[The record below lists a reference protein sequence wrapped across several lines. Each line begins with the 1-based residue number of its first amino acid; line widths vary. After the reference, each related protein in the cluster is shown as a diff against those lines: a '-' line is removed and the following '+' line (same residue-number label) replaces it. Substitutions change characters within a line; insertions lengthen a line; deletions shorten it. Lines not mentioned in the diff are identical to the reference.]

1 MPEII
6 YKELSYKIIGIAMEI
21 HRELGYGYLEKVYEN
36 SLLVLLKENNINAEQ
51 QKELSVNFRG
61 HEVGKYIAD
70 IVIENK
76 IILELKVAT
85 AIKDVHKAQVAN
97 YLKTTGLKLGIIINF
112 GKDRLEYERVVF

>member
-36 SLLVLLKENNINAEQ
+36 ALLVLLKENNINAEQ

>member
-36 SLLVLLKENNINAEQ
+36 ALLVLLKENNINAEQ

-61 HEVGKYIAD
+61 YEVGKYIAD